1 MSPHPFSLFFF
12 LLLSFRHDTYLL
24 TNNSIIDTHHKT
36 GMILGAFGITFAG
49 WWIWQIFLASA
60 YAPGVWPYAVRGG
73 FFSSF
78 GPDPAWWVALF
89 AAVGLLTAVELGY
102 KSTKRNMIISG
113 LWRLGW
119 RKWMQWATWKGLL
132 ALGRGG
138 GARGA
143 GPMWAWDEA
152 GGEGRN
158 VEEWDV
164 ELWQALEREQTVRE
178 ALKGMARVGHEG
190 DGPEP
195 EEISKEEEDNEKNRV
210 EESSTMDSEGQHES
224 AVVESLQISK

>member
-1 MSPHPFSLFFF
+1 MS
-12 LLLSFRHDTYLL
+12 
-24 TNNSIIDTHHKT
+24 TNDSIIDTHYKT
-36 GMILGAFGITFAG
+36 GITLGAFGITFGG
-49 WWIWQIFLASA
+49 WWIWQIFLAGA

-78 GPDPAWWVALF
+78 GPDPAWWGAFF

-102 KSTKRNMIISG
+102 QSIKRNMIVSG

-119 RKWMQWATWKGLL
+119 RKWMQWETWKGLL

-138 GARGA
+138 AARGS

-164 ELWQALEREQTVRE
+164 ELWQALEKEQTVRDT
-178 ALKGMARVGHEG
+178 LKGMSRVGHED

-195 EEISKEEEDNEKNRV
+195 DEEISEEEGDKEKNR
-210 EESSTMDSEGQHES
+210 EESPVTDCERQEGS
-224 AVVESLQISK
+224 GVVVESVQTSK